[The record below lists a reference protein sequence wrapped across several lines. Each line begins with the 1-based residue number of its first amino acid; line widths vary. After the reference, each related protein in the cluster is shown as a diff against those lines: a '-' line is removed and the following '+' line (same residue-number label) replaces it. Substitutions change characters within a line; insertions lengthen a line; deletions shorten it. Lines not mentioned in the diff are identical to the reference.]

1 MWRRRPMKTWKVWS
15 ARPPPL
21 PTWAPLQRT
30 RTSSPPRDRSRW
42 MRYAVSDPMPPL
54 PPINPILSLLRSREH
69 LFKVSERLGAHAIR
83 REPLPGDRS
92 RPLAEATPERFVPEE
107 AIDSVGARPRVHGR
121 VEERRNPVLDNAQR
135 AGQRWDIGQV
145 YDCRCIYV

>member
-1 MWRRRPMKTWKVWS
+1 MKTWKLWS
-15 ARPPPL
+15 ARPPPF
-21 PTWAPLQRT
+21 PTWAPMKRT

-92 RPLAEATPERFVPEE
+92 RRLAEATPGRVVPEE
-107 AIDSVGARPRVHGR
+107 AIDRLGERPRVPGR
-121 VEERRNPVLDNAQR
+121 DGARRCPVLDHAES
-135 AGQRWDIGQV
+135 AGHRRGS
-145 YDCRCIYV
+145 